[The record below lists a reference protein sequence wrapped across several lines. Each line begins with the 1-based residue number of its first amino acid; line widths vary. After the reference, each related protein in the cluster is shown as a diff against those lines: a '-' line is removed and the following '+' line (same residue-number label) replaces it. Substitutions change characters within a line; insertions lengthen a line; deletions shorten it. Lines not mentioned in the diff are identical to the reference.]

1 MHVPTFVV
9 EMKNAIGNNTVLPK
23 IDRIKRAQVLIL
35 DDIGAESISPWVRD
49 DVLGI
54 ILQYRMQ
61 EKMPTLFSSNKSMED
76 LTASLAGTDRGN
88 SEMLKAKRIME
99 RIHFLAKEVQVGGEN
114 RRNPLAD

>member
-1 MHVPTFVV
+1 
-9 EMKNAIGNNTVLPK
+9 MKNAIGNNSVLKK
-23 IDRIKRAQVLIL
+23 IDSVKRAPILML

-61 EKMPTLFSSNKSMED
+61 EKMPTLFSSNKSMAE
-76 LTASLAGTDRGN
+76 LTESLAGTDRGN

-99 RIHFLAKEVQVGGEN
+99 RVRFLAKEITVDGEN